1 MYAAP
6 PTKGGKVFPFI
17 LAGETN
23 VERVISIVKQWNKNI
38 KTRLCKACAELDM
51 DVSISMT
58 WARHSFQTNLAHKK
72 VPESYISQ
80 AMGHSTESITAGYTG
95 MYSTEDRFRYNLLL
109 LEPDK
114 EA

>member
-1 MYAAP
+1 M
-6 PTKGGKVFPFI
+6 FPQI
-17 LAGETN
+17 LNGETDGEKKKKKVAQFN
-23 VERVISIVKQWNKNI
+23 SNI
-38 KTRLCKACAELDM
+38 QDRLKKVCKEQEIYAP
-51 DVSISMT
+51 VSMT
-58 WARHSFQTNLAHKK
+58 WARHSFNTNLAHKK

-95 MYSTEDRFRYNLLL
+95 MYSTEDRFRYNSLL